1 MGEGGRLVIGLG
13 QVCPRW
19 AWQDR
24 VIHAGRRKEAGR
36 KRVLAGAPRSEGACT
51 EDWGSETQSPRPP
64 CCRALAHCVPLS
76 GLLLCEMCT
85 GPGG

>member
-1 MGEGGRLVIGLG
+1 MAPGGPG
-13 QVCPRW
+13 
-19 AWQDR
+19 QDR
-24 VIHAGRRKEAGR
+24 EIHAVRRKEAGR

-51 EDWGSETQSPRPP
+51 ENWGSETPSPQPP

-76 GLLLCEMCT
+76 GLLLCEMCA